1 MIWSYGL
8 SRICNQCK
16 LNCFLFIC
24 FDLIFHICRWDHFFF
39 LNCSPAAVSIQV
51 CTAKMNLSDE
61 VDLEDYVGRPDKI
74 SAADVSLL
82 PVRGFSIII
91 LNNSHL
97 NYWDTVC
104 IGSLVVCYL
113 KKAPLL
119 HVICCVG

>member
-1 MIWSYGL
+1 MSLG
-8 SRICNQCK
+8 S
-16 LNCFLFIC
+16 
-24 FDLIFHICRWDHFFF
+24 FFF